1 MQSFPFGII
10 LILSIFS
17 DLTGK
22 EDAPVKLFSPDS
34 KFMRAMSTL
43 GDLML
48 LNFVFLLCCLPV
60 VTIGAAVT
68 ALDTV
73 AFRIARGTE
82 GRILALFFRSFRQS
96 FRRATALWLL
106 LLLAGVVAVLDL
118 RIFTALGGWLRL
130 LRVPFILLLLMT
142 FFTAGFAFPLLSQ
155 FENGVTGTLKN
166 ALFLGL
172 GYLPRT
178 LVVTVLNVFPFAL
191 LLVDPYLFLYAGFL
205 WVFLYFAAASVLIAR
220 LLEKVFAP
228 YREPE
233 KEEKT

>member
-1 MQSFPFGII
+1 M
-10 LILSIFS
+10 
-17 DLTGK
+17 
-22 EDAPVKLFSPDS
+22 KLFSPDS

-48 LNFVFLLCCLPV
+48 LNFVFLLCCLPI

-106 LLLAGVVAVLDL
+106 LLLTGSVAAVDL
-118 RIFTALGGWLRL
+118 RIFSAFVGWLRL
-130 LRVPFILLLLMT
+130 LLVPFVLLLVLT
-142 FFTAGFAFPLLSQ
+142 FFTAGCAFPLLSQ
-155 FENGVTGTLKN
+155 FENGVIGTLKN
-166 ALFLGL
+166 ALFLSL
-172 GYLPRT
+172 GYLPRS
-178 LVVTVLNVFPFAL
+178 LVVAVLNVFPFAL
-191 LLVDPYLFLYAGFL
+191 LLANPYLFLYAGFL
-205 WVFLYFAAASVLIAR
+205 WVFLYFAAAAVLIAR

-228 YREPE
+228 YRETE
-233 KEEKT
+233 KEDKP